1 MAPATGS
8 GRGQSGAGGAD
19 SRTVALCAARPHES
33 RTGRLPPPPPARLF
47 GFPSCR
53 GQVSLS
59 RRALAGLRSP
69 PHHGAAGTRVSQ
81 SPPRSSFTPS
91 PLNRRLRV
99 LRFSPRPRSEACTS
113 LSARLQRRGRQGF
126 PRSPGLG
133 LFTLRSPPTHGR
145 KGALPP
151 CPSSTAFTTPYSSPS
166 TSSPTAPRGPV
177 SPPSNL
183 SPRGFFRSLIPRPRA
198 LPAPYLLTEP
208 SMSLSPP
215 PFSPSKPR
223 PPGSQQPPNRGLV
236 IPPPQTEH
244 GAVLSLPPPSRHP
257 APPGPPPSPTVSLL
271 PPAAHST
278 SRPPSLPSRPAL
290 LPTLGAGPFPHPHVP
305 PSSLTL
311 LWPSHLIPL
320 CGRFSCSAVC
330 FSCGSLLTLTSCSV
344 LSALLVFLLCCLLLD
359 GSYFCIQPCD
369 PSRLQIPG
377 IPAEDSHQALPCWLF
392 CPVAL
397 HPHLVPCFI
406 F

>member
-47 GFPSCR
+47 GFPRRR

-133 LFTLRSPPTHGR
+133 LFTLRSPPTHGQ

-151 CPSSTAFTTPYSSPS
+151 CPSSTAFTTPYSSPLDFLPNGAS
-166 TSSPTAPRGPV
+166 RTRFSPLQPK
-177 SPPSNL
+177 PSRIFSVLNSAAQG
-183 SPRGFFRSLIPRPRA
+183 SPRSVP
-198 LPAPYLLTEP
+198 PY
-208 SMSLSPP
+208 
-215 PFSPSKPR
+215 
-223 PPGSQQPPNRGLV
+223 
-236 IPPPQTEH
+236 
-244 GAVLSLPPPSRHP
+244 GAFDE
-257 APPGPPPSPTVSLL
+257 
-271 PPAAHST
+271 
-278 SRPPSLPSRPAL
+278 
-290 LPTLGAGPFPHPHVP
+290 PFP
-305 PSSLTL
+305 
-311 LWPSHLIPL
+311 
-320 CGRFSCSAVC
+320 
-330 FSCGSLLTLTSCSV
+330 TS
-344 LSALLVFLLCCLLLD
+344 F
-359 GSYFCIQPCD
+359 FPI
-369 PSRLQIPG
+369 
-377 IPAEDSHQALPCWLF
+377 
-392 CPVAL
+392 
-397 HPHLVPCFI
+397 
-406 F
+406 